1 MASHLSGE
9 GPSSQPPGSDKTKI
23 DERYRGRLRQLRA
36 ASVGWNFV
44 TAPLVGGLF
53 GYGIDWL
60 ISTYPWVMIAGMIL
74 GFISA
79 FIEVLRMAR

>member
-1 MASHLSGE
+1 MASHLSE
-9 GPSSQPPGSDKTKI
+9 EDPSSQPPGSDKEK
-23 DERYRGRLRQLRA
+23 DKRYRERLRQLRA

>member
-1 MASHLSGE
+1 M
-9 GPSSQPPGSDKTKI
+9 
-23 DERYRGRLRQLRA
+23 
-36 ASVGWNFV
+36 

>member
-9 GPSSQPPGSDKTKI
+9 DPSSQPPGSDKEK
-23 DERYRGRLRQLRA
+23 DKRYRERLRQLRA

-44 TAPLVGGLF
+44 TAPLVGGAF

>member
-9 GPSSQPPGSDKTKI
+9 DPSSQTPGSGKKN
-23 DERYRGRLRQLRA
+23 DERYKGRLRQLRA